1 MSLAEQILERVSR
14 LPEPLA
20 REVLD
25 FADFLEAREAREER
39 ETRHDLSEAQSG
51 PLTRLWDTP
60 EDQVWDEV

>member
-25 FADFLEAREAREER
+25 FADFLEAREER
-39 ETRHDLSEAQSG
+39 EARHDLSEAQSG
-51 PLTRLWDTP
+51 PLNRLWDTP